1 MRALGWHRV
10 VRECLIWSPLA
21 LGPGSDRRFSPR
33 APAGNRRSAEDPGL
47 SFFFENS
54 ADPLV
59 ILDGRHVIL
68 DANRAAT
75 TFFGRPVDALKGTP
89 ALEIDLL
96 ARMLTA
102 GSVLQRIKTDPPP
115 VIEEVSVTDSEGQ
128 PIQCRIQAIP
138 FEGDRML
145 LQFQNTTAVLR
156 SRSALRS
163 AEQLHH
169 AMFEALP
176 AVAWTMMLPEER
188 LVEISPAVESMFGFQ
203 PAAFRTHP
211 ELWDELIHPAD
222 RERVRSEFRRGIAS
236 ARPFEIEFTG
246 LHRDHRDL
254 PFLVNRVVPVADDRG
269 WIDRC
274 EGFIEDRSAQRTLQA
289 TLHTTEAHLR
299 HTLEAVASGVL
310 VLMPEDGQ
318 VRVVLCNRRLAM
330 LLRLDEPL
338 KPGSPLSAAPA
349 EVKRLL
355 GASGN
360 DGEGELERRVQSED
374 TRDEILELRE
384 PHRVLRRYSGPV
396 RDTFGHVTGRIL
408 TVEDVTSSWLMRR
421 RLTHAQKMES
431 MARLA
436 GGVAHD
442 FNNLLGAMSGFAG
455 IALEQ
460 TPPNDPRREPLEQ
473 IVRHA
478 ERATRLT
485 QALLSLSRSA
495 RFERMPVDLNRVL
508 DESYQLLRSGLD
520 PSVTLEM
527 DLDHGAPRVMGD
539 AVLLQQ
545 LLVNLV
551 QDAGLKLGAGGRLRV
566 TTRLEPAIKLP
577 GGDAT
582 TLAAPARVVLEVFV
596 TEGAGAT
603 SDDTPMTDGE
613 QGLALTIAE
622 DIARVHGAT
631 FVAGP
636 EAAPARFRVGLL
648 ASATDDPPLLAP
660 DEAMAR
666 GQEIVLVVDDE
677 PALLTVAKTGLQHRG
692 FQVLTAE
699 DGEQAIELLRNGTS
713 GVDLVVLDLSMPG
726 MSGERVL
733 RTLRGFAPELPV
745 VIASGYS
752 TVESQRAWI
761 AAGAQGFVA
770 KPYRLADLA
779 AKLREV
785 LDRAHGRV
793 P

>member
-1 MRALGWHRV
+1 MKRGAKRARTVRSLAPECQAPDPRHARV
-10 VRECLIWSPLA
+10 SGRLTA
-21 LGPGSDRRFSPR
+21 LPNGRSIRRQEPTPEAPQPGSRRRCAHSVGVVYFVSVCSGRRSRSVQDRTAVSPR

-75 TFFGRPVDALKGTP
+75 TFFGRPVEALKGTP

-115 VIEEVSVTDSEGQ
+115 VIEEVSVTDAEGQ

-145 LQFQNTTAVLR
+145 LHFQNTTAVLR

-188 LVEISPAVESMFGFQ
+188 LIEISPAVESMFGFQ

-211 ELWDELIHPAD
+211 ELWDDLVHPAD

-338 KPGSPLSAAPA
+338 AGLAAVGGPRRGQAPA
-349 EVKRLL
+349 RR
-355 GASGN
+355 
-360 DGEGELERRVQSED
+360 GEQ
-374 TRDEILELRE
+374 
-384 PHRVLRRYSGPV
+384 
-396 RDTFGHVTGRIL
+396 
-408 TVEDVTSSWLMRR
+408 RR
-421 RLTHAQKMES
+421 RGRARAPRAVRGHA
-431 MARLA
+431 
-436 GGVAHD
+436 
-442 FNNLLGAMSGFAG
+442 
-455 IALEQ
+455 
-460 TPPNDPRREPLEQ
+460 RRD
-473 IVRHA
+473 H
-478 ERATRLT
+478 RATRAAPRAA
-485 QALLSLSRSA
+485 ALLRTGA
-495 RFERMPVDLNRVL
+495 RHVRTRDRAHPHR
-508 DESYQLLRSGLD
+508 R
-520 PSVTLEM
+520 
-527 DLDHGAPRVMGD
+527 
-539 AVLLQQ
+539 
-545 LLVNLV
+545 
-551 QDAGLKLGAGGRLRV
+551 GR
-566 TTRLEPAIKLP
+566 
-577 GGDAT
+577 
-582 TLAAPARVVLEVFV
+582 
-596 TEGAGAT
+596 
-603 SDDTPMTDGE
+603 
-613 QGLALTIAE
+613 
-622 DIARVHGAT
+622 H
-631 FVAGP
+631 
-636 EAAPARFRVGLL
+636 
-648 ASATDDPPLLAP
+648 
-660 DEAMAR
+660 
-666 GQEIVLVVDDE
+666 LVVAD
-677 PALLTVAKTGLQHRG
+677 AAAAHAR
-692 FQVLTAE
+692 AE
-699 DGEQAIELLRNGTS
+699 DGEHGAARRRRRARLQQPARRDERLRRHRARADAAERSAARAARTDRAAFGARHAAHS
-713 GVDLVVLDLSMPG
+713 GAAVAEP
-726 MSGERVL
+726 
-733 RTLRGFAPELPV
+733 
-745 VIASGYS
+745 
-752 TVESQRAWI
+752 QRA
-761 AAGAQGFVA
+761 V
-770 KPYRLADLA
+770 
-779 AKLREV
+779 
-785 LDRAHGRV
+785 RAHARRLEPRARRVVPAAAQRARPRASRSRWISTTGRRA
-793 P
+793 